1 MDSVLLQQDLDFI
14 TRWSIQSSLKFN
26 TSKSLHLSFKSKVTT
41 TFKLLDVP
49 VVTNTTHKDLGIIL
63 SVDLSW
69 DYLYMNILQ
78 VKLIE
83 CLDFFTVPLSSL

>member
-1 MDSVLLQQDLDFI
+1 MQDLDFI
-14 TRWSIQSSLKFN
+14 ARWSIQSSLKFN
-26 TSKSLHLSFKSKVTT
+26 TTKSVHLSFKSKVTT

-69 DYLYMNILQ
+69 DYHYEHITSKAYRMLGLLHCTFS
-78 VKLIE
+78 KS
-83 CLDFFTVPLSSL
+83 LSMYLC